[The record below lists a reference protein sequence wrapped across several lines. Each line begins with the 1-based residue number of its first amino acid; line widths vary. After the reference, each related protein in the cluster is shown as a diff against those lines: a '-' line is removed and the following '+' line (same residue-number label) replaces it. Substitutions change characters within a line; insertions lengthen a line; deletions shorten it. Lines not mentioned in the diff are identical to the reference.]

1 MIIIMLIKRRKHQL
15 FTFMRFEWF
24 VVWTNLNLLYPG
36 MLSAKFGWN
45 WPSGSWEEICLIS
58 SMYVWYYAI
67 ISPLKMPWPYSWIPF
82 TQWCIVPS
90 LVEISPVVWE
100 KKIFKFLVNV
110 FSLFGKYL
118 PSKMGGALYLKKLES
133 SSPNYALC
141 QVWLKLA

>member
-1 MIIIMLIKRRKHQL
+1 MRRKKKPIID
-15 FTFMRFEWF
+15 FKRIYWF
-24 VVWTNLNLLYPG
+24 FIWTNLNLLYPG

-45 WPSGSWEEICLIS
+45 WPSSSGEENCLIS
-58 SMYVWYYAI
+58 SMYFWYYAI
-67 ISPLKMPWPYSWIPF
+67 ISPLKRPGPYIWIPF